1 MLPKLLHIPRFGDER
16 GWFSETYNARRLADI
31 GISDTFLQ
39 DNHSHSA
46 RAGTIRG
53 LHFQA
58 PPYAQA
64 KLVRCAT
71 GSIWDVAVDVRAS
84 SPTYGRWV
92 GATLTASGGEQL
104 YVPVGFA
111 HGFITLTDD
120 VHVLYKASETYAPAS
135 EGAIAW
141 DDPGLAIDWPLGDH
155 QPLLSPKDAIA
166 PALLQCVVDFLY
178 SGDPL
183 GELEE
188 IRL

>member
-16 GWFSETYNARRLADI
+16 GWFSETYNARRLADV
-31 GISDTFLQ
+31 GISDIFLQ
-39 DNHSHSA
+39 DNHSHSVH
-46 RAGTIRG
+46 AGTIRG

-58 PPYAQA
+58 PPHAQA

-71 GSIWDVAVDVRAS
+71 GAIWDVAVDIRAH

-104 YVPVGFA
+104 YIPIGFA

-120 VHVLYKASETYAPAS
+120 VHVLYKASETYAPAA

-141 DDPGLAIDWPLGDH
+141 DDGELAIDWPLGEH
-155 QPLLSPKDAIA
+155 QPLLSPKDATA
-166 PALLQCVVDFLY
+166 PSLFECAVNFPY
-178 SGDPL
+178 AGDPL
-183 GELEE
+183 DELEE